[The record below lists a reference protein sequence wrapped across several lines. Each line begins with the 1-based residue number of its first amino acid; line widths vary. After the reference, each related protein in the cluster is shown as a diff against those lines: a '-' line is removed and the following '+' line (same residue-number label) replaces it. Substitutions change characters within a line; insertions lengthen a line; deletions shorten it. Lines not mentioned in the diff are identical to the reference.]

1 MVISGYPAAVLWR
14 DSGIGLSAADTP
26 FELVVLETTLSHVC
40 SRLRKQGAMMHSLL
54 EVLTEET
61 LTANPPDRVMLRRTL
76 AFKQT
81 LKHYEKTVF
90 SLSQT
95 IGNVLGSDQD
105 MADLYLTEASTC
117 TDDHDE
123 VELLLE
129 SYASDLQTLALEVS
143 KMRASLEDTD
153 DFVNIHLSTKRNEII
168 RLSLFMD
175 MATLSLASGDQCEL
189 TTRTSKVQLK
199 YSCVLNTFNL
209 NR

>member
-1 MVISGYPAAVLWR
+1 MIVCDIVEVWR
-14 DSGIGLSAADTP
+14 GDQKNT
-26 FELVVLETTLSHVC
+26 
-40 SRLRKQGAMMHSLL
+40 RKTCPKIKPGP
-54 EVLTEET
+54 
-61 LTANPPDRVMLRRTL
+61 NN
-76 AFKQT
+76 
-81 LKHYEKTVF
+81 
-90 SLSQT
+90 

-105 MADLYLTEASTC
+105 MADLYLTEASAS

-175 MATLSLASGDQCEL
+175 MATLSLASGILPVKRQL
-189 TTRTSKVQLK
+189 PIAMGNMQSIFFGRPLLIITTALPML
-199 YSCVLNTFNL
+199 C
-209 NR
+209 